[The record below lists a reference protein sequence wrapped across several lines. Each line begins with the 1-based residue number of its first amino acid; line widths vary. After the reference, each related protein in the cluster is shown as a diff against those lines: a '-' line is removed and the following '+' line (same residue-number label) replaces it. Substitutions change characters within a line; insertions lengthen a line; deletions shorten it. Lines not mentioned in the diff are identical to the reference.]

1 MPICSSLIIKG
12 YCTLHSTH
20 VSVCRVHVCGVL
32 GIPDI
37 RYLFVF
43 PPPLLLCFL
52 EYMCVV
58 YCEYRISGTCVW
70 CTVNTGYPVSVCV
83 PPPSPSLFPRVSFF
97 SLLFPH
103 AITVSAHLSDPFTP
117 VFKKC
122 IMALGIPP
130 VPASILGSNLFRNQP
145 KKLV

>member
-12 YCTLHSTH
+12 YCTLHMYQFAEYMCVVYWEYRIS
-20 VSVCRVHVCGVL
+20 
-32 GIPDI
+32 GIC
-37 RYLFVF
+37 LCS

-83 PPPSPSLFPRVSFF
+83 PPPSPSLFPRVHVCGV
-97 SLLFPH
+97 L
-103 AITVSAHLSDPFTP
+103 
-117 VFKKC
+117 
-122 IMALGIPP
+122 
-130 VPASILGSNLFRNQP
+130 
-145 KKLV
+145 